1 MCFNVIHF
9 EFLLATG
16 QIKAFEDRIVIP
28 DVPEPLAE
36 IESDSD
42 EELEDRVPQPD
53 LPDDVGER
61 ENEYE
66 DDINNEFP
74 LPHDSDSESDNDGAE
89 ADSDCQQEV
98 EANDCPERDSN
109 CQQEVEVEVHNADV
123 EKMLTSSSWILLFY
137 Y

>member
-1 MCFNVIHF
+1 MSFNVIHF
-9 EFLLATG
+9 DFLLATG

-28 DVPEPLAE
+28 DVPEPLAD

-42 EELEDRVPQPD
+42 EELEDRVPEPQPD

-74 LPHDSDSESDNDGAE
+74 LPHDSE
-89 ADSDCQQEV
+89 
-98 EANDCPERDSN
+98 
-109 CQQEVEVEVHNADV
+109 
-123 EKMLTSSSWILLFY
+123 F
-137 Y
+137 

>member
-1 MCFNVIHF
+1 MSFNVIHF
-9 EFLLATG
+9 DFLLATG

-28 DVPEPLAE
+28 DVPEPLAD

-42 EELEDRVPQPD
+42 EELEDRVPEPQPD

-89 ADSDCQQEV
+89 ADLDCDKEV

-109 CQQEVEVEVHNADV
+109 CQQVVEVEVHNADV
-123 EKMLTSSSWILLFY
+123 ENMLTSS
-137 Y
+137 